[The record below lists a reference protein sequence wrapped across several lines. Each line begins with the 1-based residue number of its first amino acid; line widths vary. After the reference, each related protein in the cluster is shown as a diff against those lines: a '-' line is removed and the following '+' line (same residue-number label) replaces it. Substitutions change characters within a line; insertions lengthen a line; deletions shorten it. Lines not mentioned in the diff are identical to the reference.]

1 MNHFALLT
9 DPLKNKPKSNI
20 HYRPDIDGL
29 RAIAVLFVVIFHAF
43 PKMIKGGYIGVDIFF
58 VISGFLI
65 SSIIFTNLQEN
76 NFSFKEFYIHRI
88 KRIFP
93 ALITTLAT
101 SYIFGW
107 FVLFPDEFQQLGK
120 HIAASAGFIQNV
132 ILWKEAGYFDI
143 DSELKPLMHI
153 WSLGVEEQF
162 YLIYPLVVWIIWRI
176 KVNIQATIV
185 LLLVLSFGLNVI
197 NIEKNSIQTF
207 FMLPTRFWELLV
219 GSLLAYLCLFKP
231 KWTRNWVFQWSSLLI
246 SIHKDRILN
255 NALSIVGFLLIIVS
269 AFTFNKNLLYPG
281 TWALAPVTGAFLI
294 ILAGKNA
301 WINQKILS
309 NRLMVF
315 IGLISYPLYLWH
327 WILLSFARIIESEQP
342 SMNIQIIAVLLSFLF
357 AWITYRCIEK
367 PIRYGQN
374 SALKAIV
381 LSITLI
387 VVGFIGYYT
396 FCHNGLASR
405 ESIKEYVHMFKVVD
419 KKDSNE
425 EYTKEKT
432 LPPTTAVIGD
442 SHASHLIAL
451 KEVAKRTN
459 ETVEFH
465 SLGACPMLLNISSY
479 NKYGKEDCGD
489 AVNKT
494 YTAIE
499 NSNSINTV
507 IISLRGHIYTSE
519 HKTTFKNKKRRNHT
533 VVLNTNPELTD
544 SVEIFKIGI
553 RDTLDFLT
561 KKEKKVVFVL
571 NAPDLDFKPQ
581 QCIDRP
587 LRISK
592 LKSPCAVARA
602 TFEEKSEEYRNLV
615 KDVLKDFPEVKLFDA
630 SEGLCDE
637 QWCWAT
643 KDKKILYN
651 DTNHFSTDGSLFVA
665 ERLWPVIKSMQ
676 K

>member
-1 MNHFALLT
+1 MNYSTSLP
-9 DPLKNKPKSNI
+9 DPIQKKSKPNLN
-20 HYRPDIDGL
+20 YRPDIDGL
-29 RAIAVLFVVIFHAF
+29 RAIAVLSVVVFHAF
-43 PKMIKGGYIGVDIFF
+43 PKWIKGGFIGVDIFF

-65 SSIIFTNLQEN
+65 SSIIFTNLQQN
-76 NFSFKEFYIHRI
+76 KFSFKEFYIHRT

-93 ALITTLAT
+93 ALITILIS

-120 HIAASAGFIQNV
+120 HIAASAGFIQNI
-132 ILWKEAGYFDI
+132 ILWKEAGYFDV
-143 DSELKPLMHI
+143 DSELKPLMHL

-162 YLIYPLVVWIIWRI
+162 YLIYPLLIYIIWRLRI
-176 KVNIQATIV
+176 NILATIII
-185 LLLVLSFGLNVI
+185 LLLLSFGLNVI
-197 NIEKNSIQTF
+197 DIEKNSVRTF
-207 FMLPTRFWELLV
+207 FMLPTRFWELLM
-219 GSLLAYLCLFKP
+219 GSLLAYICLFNQE
-231 KWTRNWVFQWSSLLI
+231 WTKNFLFRWLPI
-246 SIHKDRILN
+246 SMKQDKILN
-255 NALSIVGFLLIIVS
+255 NALSIIGLLLILAS
-269 AFTFNKNLLYPG
+269 AFSFNKNLIFPG
-281 TWALAPVTGAFLI
+281 TWALIPVMGAFLI
-294 ILAGKNA
+294 ILAGKNT

-309 NRLMVF
+309 NRVMVF

-327 WILLSFARIIESEQP
+327 WALLSFAKIIESEQP
-342 SMNIQIIAVLLSFLF
+342 SIEIQIIAVILSFIF
-357 AWITYRCIEK
+357 AWLTYIFIEK
-367 PIRYGQN
+367 PIRFGRKPV
-374 SALKAIV
+374 LKAIL
-381 LSITLI
+381 LSMILG
-387 VVGFIGYYT
+387 VVGYIGYYT
-396 FCHNGLASR
+396 FLQNGLVYR
-405 ESIKEYVHMFKVVD
+405 ESIKEYAHMFKVID
-419 KKDSNE
+419 KKGSNE
-425 EYTKEKT
+425 DLT
-432 LPPTTAVIGD
+432 LPPTTAIIGD

-494 YTAIE
+494 YAAIE

-507 IISLRGHIYTSE
+507 VISLRGHIYTSE

-561 KKEKKVVFVL
+561 KNGKKVVFVL

-581 QCIDRP
+581 QCINRP

-592 LKSPCAVARA
+592 LKSPCAISRLK
-602 TFEEKSEEYRNLV
+602 FEEASQEYRDIV
-615 KDVLKDFPEVKLFDA
+615 KSVLIDFPKVRLFDA

-637 QWCWAT
+637 QWCWAE
-643 KDKKILYN
+643 KDGKILYN
-651 DTNHFSTDGSLFVA
+651 DTNHFSEKGSLFIA